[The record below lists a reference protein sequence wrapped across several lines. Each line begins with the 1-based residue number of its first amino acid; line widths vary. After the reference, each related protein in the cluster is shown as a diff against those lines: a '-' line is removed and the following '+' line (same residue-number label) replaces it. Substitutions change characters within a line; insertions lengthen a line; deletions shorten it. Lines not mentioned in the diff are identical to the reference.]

1 MGVGPSQTHCYQH
14 DPGRASERK
23 RYKDGRSKGTS
34 VISDGEFLPE
44 PLGRLE
50 RELATNASNLWEGFA
65 AFCEESVSVPA
76 ESVVA
81 VVLEPVTDRIEDL
94 KSRADHLSLAPK
106 IETVEKVREGLAD
119 SWRTVE
125 KRGV

>member
-1 MGVGPSQTHCYQH
+1 LLPARSEPRLRAQTQ
-14 DPGRASERK
+14 

-50 RELATNASNLWEGFA
+50 RELATNASYLWEGFV

-81 VVLEPVTDRIEDL
+81 VLGPVTDRIEDL
-94 KSRADHLSLAPK
+94 KSRA
-106 IETVEKVREGLAD
+106 
-119 SWRTVE
+119 
-125 KRGV
+125 